1 MADDNKLVIK
11 IDGDPIGLVESLKQ
25 SSDSVKKFI
34 TETENQ
40 GKLLGAGFGA
50 NFGKGSSEGLKF
62 FKVDVDK
69 FTSSASEKGS
79 LGGSAF
85 GTGFGNGAK
94 QGIEAV
100 SGQFRI
106 MEQAAAGN
114 FSAVASSFI
123 SLVANPITLS
133 IAVIGA
139 SLAAAFKFSEIGE
152 ELDKTQRRF
161 ETLAQG
167 AGIVGSTLQAG
178 LKEAAKGLTDTS
190 DLTETA
196 NKAIVTLGAGAQRLP
211 ELFNLA
217 QKAAALFGGD
227 AKDRLDDLTRS
238 IGSLQTRQLKQ
249 IGLVVDQEQVFQQ
262 YARSLGVASGEL
274 TEMQKKQALL
284 NAVLEAGAKQFQNVD
299 AEVGK
304 DSISNGLKRI
314 TIGFTDLKEAI
325 AAIAYSSLGQAF
337 GAVLNGAGN
346 ALQSFAGF
354 ISDAAGIQR
363 PLQEQLE
370 ITMQRILELQRAQ
383 AQPNASEAFI
393 ERNQKEIEALKLKQQ
408 ALQDS
413 LEQEKAIAEE
423 KKAQLETEEKE
434 KPKIQSDAD
443 IEKEKNRQ
451 ASIAAMRAEAR
462 STDLQAEAEFQE
474 KLVEIENAGNPNAIA
489 IREAKVQQQQIEA
502 NQEYNLEVQKAQKLK
517 TVEEQRAAESLALS
531 KRAAAEKKIVAEKEL
546 GDARA
551 VAQAKIQIEQNL
563 WATAFILARNNA
575 ELTKALNVAQA
586 IRNTYQGATLA
597 LATYPP
603 PFGAIAAASTVAL
616 GLAQVAQITGA
627 NDGALVTGGEF
638 GKDTEPF
645 MLSKGEIVAPAKS
658 FDEVVE
664 GVARERG
671 FTKGDEGSSDG
682 ALIQIL
688 NSISEKLDRPHV
700 VVNGDM
706 TADEAFVN
714 RLVDKIRDA
723 VQFRG
728 ASLGV

>member
-11 IDGDPIGLVESLKQ
+11 IDGDTSGLEASLKTT
-25 SSDSVKKFI
+25 SEDTKKFFSQMSEQAK
-34 TETENQ
+34 TS
-40 GKLLGAGFGA
+40 GGSFGT
-50 NFGKGSSEGLKF
+50 NFGKGASTGIDS
-62 FKVDVDK
+62 FKALVAQV
-69 FTSSASEKGS
+69 SGAVPEKGAS
-79 LGGSAF
+79 AGSAF

-100 SGQFRI
+100 SGQFRV

-114 FSAVASSFI
+114 FSAIASSFV

-133 IAVIGA
+133 LAAIGA
-139 SLAAAFKFSEIGE
+139 SLAAAFKFSQIGE
-152 ELDKTQRRF
+152 DLDKTQRRF
-161 ETLAQG
+161 ETLSAS
-167 AGIVGSTLQAG
+167 AGVVGSTLQAG
-178 LKEAAKGLTDTS
+178 LKDAAKGLADTS

-196 NKAIVTLGAGAQRLP
+196 NKAIVTLGSGAQRLP

-227 AKDRLDDLTRS
+227 AKSRLDDLTQA

-262 YARSLGVASGEL
+262 YARSLGVAANEL

-284 NAVLEAGAKQFQNVD
+284 NAVLEAGTKQFQNVD

-304 DSISNGLKRI
+304 DSISNGLQRI
-314 TIGFTDLKEAI
+314 TVGFTDLKEAI

-383 AQPNASEAFI
+383 AQPGASEAFI
-393 ERNQKEIEALKLKQQ
+393 ERNQKEIDVLKVKQQ
-408 ALQDS
+408 ALVDS

-423 KKAQLETEEKE
+423 KKAQLAAEEEE

-443 IEKEKNRQ
+443 IEKERVRNANI
-451 ASIAAMRAEAR
+451 ASMRAEAR
-462 STDLQAEAEFQE
+462 ATDLQAEADFQE
-474 KLVEIENAGNPNAIA
+474 KLVEIENAGNPNAQA
-489 IREAKVQQQQIEA
+489 IRDAKVQQQQADA
-502 NQEYNLEVQKAQKLK
+502 NQEYNLAVQNAQKLK
-517 TVEEQRAAESLALS
+517 TVEEQRAAENLALS

-563 WATAFILARNNA
+563 WATAFILARNNS

-603 PFGAIAAASTVAL
+603 PFGAIAAATTVAL
-616 GLAQVAQITGA
+616 GMAQVAQITGA

-671 FTKGDEGSSDG
+671 FTKDGDGSSDG